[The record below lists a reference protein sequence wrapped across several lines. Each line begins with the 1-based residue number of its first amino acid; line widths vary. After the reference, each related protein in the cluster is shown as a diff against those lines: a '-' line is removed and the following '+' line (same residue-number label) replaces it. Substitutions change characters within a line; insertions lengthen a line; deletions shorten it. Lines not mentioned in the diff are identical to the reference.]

1 MVILTDNQGLSINAT
16 FGILIYQPPKFVGKV
31 EKYIELLASNEAFY
45 TLPVMTGMAEDYVV
59 HETLL
64 PRFAVFKYPNYKFMP
79 NRLSD
84 LGVYVIKGQLWNA
97 YTYVGFQFR
106 LNVTNEAPYIVDDQ
120 IPDQIVV
127 PLNTIEHYTLPL
139 ALDREGQPLT
149 YLAYQTKKISLPAFV
164 KFNTSSREFTIS
176 PNSLDLVQKYPITI
190 EVTDELNA
198 MSSYSFVISLYD
210 TLSF

>member
-1 MVILTDNQGLSINAT
+1 LGKLEKCIEILANNET
-16 FGILIYQPPKFVGKV
+16 FY
-31 EKYIELLASNEAFY
+31 S
-45 TLPVMTGMAEDYVV
+45 LPVMTGMTEEYVV
-59 HETLL
+59 HESPL
-64 PRFAVFKYPNYKFMP
+64 PRFAVFSYPDYKFMP
-79 NRLSD
+79 KRLSD

-97 YTYVGFQFR
+97 YTYLGFQFR

-127 PLNTIEHYTLPL
+127 ALNTIEHYTFPS

-149 YLAYQTKKISLPAFV
+149 YLAYQTKKSNLPAFV

-190 EVTDELNA
+190 EITDELNA